1 MACKE
6 KLDLKPNTGIVLP
19 KTVKEFE
26 SILDNTEVINLSPA
40 LPQISADEYFITS
53 LQDWQSLYAA
63 TARNASI
70 WQKGIYGGES
80 KITDWNQPYS
90 TIFYANNVLEQLSK
104 AAIENEQEKNR
115 IKGWALFV
123 RAYNFYALVSVFAKS
138 YDPTS
143 AGTDPGIPLKLN
155 AGIDELLPRASLEQ
169 SYVQI
174 TKDALEASGLLNPNI
189 IADKRNRPS
198 KVAAFALL
206 ARVYL
211 SMRDYQQAE
220 KYATQALIL
229 YPTLTDFNTL
239 KTSTSSAFTYNSEE
253 TIYFSQLNN
262 NYAELTARS
271 SLKYGISPQLLELYD
286 PDDLRLLIYFRKNTI
301 GNYNIKS
308 INSRS
313 SFPFTGLASDELYLI
328 KAECLA
334 RRSQQEEALIYLNQL
349 LQSRMKTG
357 SFVPITATDANDAL
371 SKILTERRKALVW
384 RSLRWTDLKRLNL
397 EGRNI
402 ALTRN
407 LGDQVHTLEPGSPKY
422 VLPIPDDEI
431 TLSGIEQNPR

>member
-1 MACKE
+1 MGCEK

-19 KTVKEFE
+19 KTLKEFE

-40 LPQISADEYFITS
+40 LPQISADEYFIPG

-63 TARNASI
+63 TARNAAI
-70 WQKGIYGGES
+70 WQKDIYSGES
-80 KITDWNQPYS
+80 NITDWNQPYS
-90 TIFYANNVLEQLSK
+90 AIFYANNVLEQLSK
-104 AAIENEQEKNR
+104 AAIENDQEKSR

-123 RAYNFYALVSVFAKS
+123 RAYNFYALVSVFAKG
-138 YDPTS
+138 YDPAS
-143 AGTDPGIPLKLN
+143 AGTDPGIPLKLT
-155 AGIDELLPRASLEQ
+155 AGIDELIPRASLQ
-169 SYVQI
+169 RSYAQI
-174 TKDALEASGLLNPNI
+174 TKDALEASELLNPHI

-220 KYATQALIL
+220 KYADQALAL
-229 YPTLTDFNTL
+229 YSTLTDFNTL
-239 KTSTSSAFTYNSEE
+239 KTNTSSAFTYNSEE

-262 NYAELTARS
+262 NYAELTLRS
-271 SLKYGISPQLLELYD
+271 SLAYGISPQLLELYD
-286 PDDLRLLIYFRKNTI
+286 PNDLRLLIYFRKNTI

-313 SFPFTGLASDELYLI
+313 SFPFTGLATDELYLI

-334 RRSQQEEALIYLNQL
+334 RRNQQEAALIYLNQL

-357 SFVPITATDANDAL
+357 SFVSVTATDSDDVLN
-371 SKILTERRKALVW
+371 KILTERRKALVW
-384 RSLRWTDLKRLNL
+384 RSQRWTDLKRLNL

-402 ALTRN
+402 TLTRN
-407 LGDQVHTLEPGSPKY
+407 LGDQVHILEPRSPRY

-431 TLSGIEQNPR
+431 ALSGIEQNLR